1 MKGAWKSRWFSRHN
15 VLGINGRNLF
25 GIYPHN
31 RREYFPNV
39 DDKLRCKELLA
50 AGGVSVPETYYVVTG
65 PRHIRN
71 WREQL
76 AGRDEFVIKPNRSY
90 GGAGIALVRRDGAE
104 FRIGGEVADVSD
116 VEMQIMQIINGAF
129 SRDNVKDT
137 AFFEQMIDSDGVVGD
152 LLPPE
157 IGGVPDVRL
166 IYLKDRL
173 LMAMMR
179 LPTRESGGRANLHQG
194 GIGVAIDIETA
205 VTGDGCHKNRV
216 ISAHP
221 ETGVTLRGREMPQ
234 FKEMCAIGS
243 TISGI
248 VGLGYIGVDF
258 VIDRHG
264 GPMVLEVNARP
275 GLNIQ
280 IANQSGLREVL
291 A

>member
-1 MKGAWKSRWFSRHN
+1 MKGAWKNKWFLRHN
-15 VLGINGRNLF
+15 VLGINGRNLL

-31 RREYFPNV
+31 RRESFPNV
-39 DDKLRCKELLA
+39 DDKLRCKQLLA
-50 AGGVSVPETYYVVTG
+50 AAGIPVPDTYHVVTG
-65 PRHIRN
+65 PRHLAR

-76 AGRDEFVIKPNRSY
+76 AGRNEFVIKPNRSY
-90 GGAGIALVRRDGAE
+90 GGAGIILVRRDGNA
-104 FRIGGEVADVSD
+104 FRIGDDIADVSD

-129 SRDNVKDT
+129 TRDNVKDI
-137 AFFEQMIDSDGVVGD
+137 AFFEQMIVSDGIVGD

-157 IGGVPDVRL
+157 IGGVPDIRL

-194 GIGVAIDIETA
+194 GIGVAIDIDTA
-205 VTGDGCHKNRV
+205 ITGDGCYKNRV
-216 ISAHP
+216 ISTHP
-221 ETGVTLRGREMPQ
+221 ETGVILRGRRAPH
-234 FKEMCAIGS
+234 FKEMCALGR
-243 TISGI
+243 TISSI

-258 VIDRHG
+258 VIDKNV

-280 IANQSGLREVL
+280 IANRQGLREAL